1 MERKQF
7 TWYRSYYDALKE
19 LPAEEFR
26 DIVLA
31 VCAYAL
37 DGEETELSG
46 VARAIFT
53 LIRPTLEV
61 GRSKAENRSRTEQ
74 TSISAE
80 QTGNRPEQTKNKPEQ
95 TQNKRKQTGNKPEQ
109 TRKEKEG
116 EGEREEE
123 SESEREGEN
132 DMLKILPPGGGN
144 TKSPAATA
152 GVSPFSSAVAMVQ
165 ADYLNRVNAA
175 ASPASLDEL
184 AGFVEAMG
192 PDCCRRAFDIALDER
207 ITRWSYIRGILQD
220 KQQRGVKCLA
230 DWDALDNRRRERGG
244 NGQRGQERKS
254 WTDICEEMEGAT

>member
-37 DGEETELSG
+37 DGEEPNLSG

-61 GRSKAENRSRTEQ
+61 GRSKAENRSRAEQ

-95 TQNKRKQTGNKPEQ
+95 TQNKRKQTDNKSEQ
-109 TRKEKEG
+109 TRKEKEK
-116 EGEREEE
+116 EKEREKE
-123 SESEREGEN
+123 SEN
-132 DMLKILPPGGGN
+132 DSYCSPPPPSGPKRFVPP
-144 TKSPAATA
+144 TLAEVQSYVAQRQSPVDPQGFIDFYASKGWMVGKTHMKDWKAAC
-152 GVSPFSSAVAMVQ
+152 
-165 ADYLNRVNAA
+165 RNA
-175 ASPASLDEL
+175 ETW
-184 AGFVEAMG
+184 E
-192 PDCCRRAFDIALDER
+192 
-207 ITRWSYIRGILQD
+207 RWSRTEASAPPKKG
-220 KQQRGVKCLA
+220 LA
-230 DWDALDNRRRERGG
+230 QAL
-244 NGQRGQERKS
+244 
-254 WTDICEEMEGAT
+254 TDRQMEKYMGW

>member
-37 DGEETELSG
+37 DGEEPELSG

-61 GRSKAENRSRTEQ
+61 GRSKAENRSRAEQ
-74 TSISAE
+74 TSFSAE

-109 TRKEKEG
+109 TRKEKEK
-116 EGEREEE
+116 EKEREKE
-123 SESEREGEN
+123 SEN
-132 DMLKILPPGGGN
+132 DSYCSPPPPSGPKRFVPPTLAEVQSYVAQRQSPVDPQGFIDFYASKGWMVGN
-144 TKSPAATA
+144 TPMKDWKAAC
-152 GVSPFSSAVAMVQ
+152 
-165 ADYLNRVNAA
+165 RNA
-175 ASPASLDEL
+175 ETW
-184 AGFVEAMG
+184 E
-192 PDCCRRAFDIALDER
+192 
-207 ITRWSYIRGILQD
+207 RWSRTEASAPPKKGLAQALTD
-220 KQQRGVKCLA
+220 QQ
-230 DWDALDNRRRERGG
+230 
-244 NGQRGQERKS
+244 
-254 WTDICEEMEGAT
+254 MEKYMGW

>member
-37 DGEETELSG
+37 DGEEAELSG

-109 TRKEKEG
+109 TRKEKEK
-116 EGEREEE
+116 EKEREKE
-123 SESEREGEN
+123 SEN
-132 DMLKILPPGGGN
+132 DSYCSPPPPSGPKRFVPP
-144 TKSPAATA
+144 TLAEVQSYVAQRQSPVDPQGFIDFYASKGWMVGKTPMKDWKAAC
-152 GVSPFSSAVAMVQ
+152 
-165 ADYLNRVNAA
+165 RNA
-175 ASPASLDEL
+175 ETW
-184 AGFVEAMG
+184 E
-192 PDCCRRAFDIALDER
+192 
-207 ITRWSYIRGILQD
+207 RWSRTEASAPPKKG
-220 KQQRGVKCLA
+220 LA
-230 DWDALDNRRRERGG
+230 QAL
-244 NGQRGQERKS
+244 
-254 WTDICEEMEGAT
+254 TDRQMEKYMGW

>member
-37 DGEETELSG
+37 DGEEPELSG

-61 GRSKAENRSRTEQ
+61 GRSKAENRSRAEQ

-80 QTGNRPEQTKNKPEQ
+80 QTGNSPEQTKNKPEQ

-109 TRKEKEG
+109 TRNKPEQTRKEKEK
-116 EGEREEE
+116 EKEREKE
-123 SESEREGEN
+123 SEN
-132 DMLKILPPGGGN
+132 DSYCSPPPPSGPKRFVPP
-144 TKSPAATA
+144 TLAEVQSYVAQRQSPVDPQGFIDFYASKGWMVGTTPMKDWKAAC
-152 GVSPFSSAVAMVQ
+152 
-165 ADYLNRVNAA
+165 RNA
-175 ASPASLDEL
+175 ETW
-184 AGFVEAMG
+184 E
-192 PDCCRRAFDIALDER
+192 
-207 ITRWSYIRGILQD
+207 RWSRTEASAPPKKG
-220 KQQRGVKCLA
+220 LA
-230 DWDALDNRRRERGG
+230 QAL
-244 NGQRGQERKS
+244 
-254 WTDICEEMEGAT
+254 TDRQMEKYMGW

>member
-95 TQNKRKQTGNKPEQ
+95 TENKRKQTGNKPEQ
-109 TRKEKEG
+109 TRKEKEK
-116 EGEREEE
+116 EKEREKE
-123 SESEREGEN
+123 SENDSYCSPPPPSGPKRFVPPTLAEVQSYVAERQ
-132 DMLKILPPGGGN
+132 
-144 TKSPAATA
+144 SPVDPQGFIDFYASKGWMVGKTPMKDWKAAC
-152 GVSPFSSAVAMVQ
+152 
-165 ADYLNRVNAA
+165 RNA
-175 ASPASLDEL
+175 ETW
-184 AGFVEAMG
+184 E
-192 PDCCRRAFDIALDER
+192 
-207 ITRWSYIRGILQD
+207 RWSRTEASAPPKKG
-220 KQQRGVKCLA
+220 LA
-230 DWDALDNRRRERGG
+230 QAL
-244 NGQRGQERKS
+244 
-254 WTDICEEMEGAT
+254 TDRQMEKYMGW

>member
-95 TQNKRKQTGNKPEQ
+95 TENKRKQTGNKPEQ
-109 TRKEKEG
+109 TRKEKEK
-116 EGEREEE
+116 EKEREKE
-123 SESEREGEN
+123 SENDSYCSPPPPSGPKRFVTPTLAEVQSYVAERQ
-132 DMLKILPPGGGN
+132 
-144 TKSPAATA
+144 SPVDPQGFIDFYASKGWMVGKTPMKDWKAAC
-152 GVSPFSSAVAMVQ
+152 
-165 ADYLNRVNAA
+165 RNA
-175 ASPASLDEL
+175 ETW
-184 AGFVEAMG
+184 E
-192 PDCCRRAFDIALDER
+192 
-207 ITRWSYIRGILQD
+207 RWSRTEASAPPKKG
-220 KQQRGVKCLA
+220 LA
-230 DWDALDNRRRERGG
+230 QAL
-244 NGQRGQERKS
+244 
-254 WTDICEEMEGAT
+254 TDRQMEKYMGW

>member
-95 TQNKRKQTGNKPEQ
+95 TENKRKQTGNKPEQ
-109 TRKEKEG
+109 TRKEKEK
-116 EGEREEE
+116 EKEREKE
-123 SESEREGEN
+123 SEN
-132 DMLKILPPGGGN
+132 DSYCSPPPPSGPKRFVPP
-144 TKSPAATA
+144 TLAEVQSYVAQRQSPVDPQGFIDFYASKGWMVGKTPMKDWKAAC
-152 GVSPFSSAVAMVQ
+152 
-165 ADYLNRVNAA
+165 RNA
-175 ASPASLDEL
+175 ETW
-184 AGFVEAMG
+184 E
-192 PDCCRRAFDIALDER
+192 
-207 ITRWSYIRGILQD
+207 RWSRTEASAPPKKG
-220 KQQRGVKCLA
+220 LA
-230 DWDALDNRRRERGG
+230 QVL
-244 NGQRGQERKS
+244 
-254 WTDICEEMEGAT
+254 TDRQMEKYMGW

>member
-1 MERKQF
+1 MGRKQF

-95 TQNKRKQTGNKPEQ
+95 TENKRKQTGNKPEQ
-109 TRKEKEG
+109 TRKEKEK
-116 EGEREEE
+116 EKEREKE
-123 SESEREGEN
+123 SENDSYCSPPPPSGPKRFVPPTLADVQSYVAERQ
-132 DMLKILPPGGGN
+132 
-144 TKSPAATA
+144 SPVDPQGFIDFYASKGWMVGKTPMKDWKAAC
-152 GVSPFSSAVAMVQ
+152 
-165 ADYLNRVNAA
+165 RNA
-175 ASPASLDEL
+175 ETW
-184 AGFVEAMG
+184 E
-192 PDCCRRAFDIALDER
+192 
-207 ITRWSYIRGILQD
+207 RWSRTEASAPPKKG
-220 KQQRGVKCLA
+220 LA
-230 DWDALDNRRRERGG
+230 QAL
-244 NGQRGQERKS
+244 
-254 WTDICEEMEGAT
+254 TDRQMEKYMGW

>member
-37 DGEETELSG
+37 DGEEPELSG

-61 GRSKAENRSRTEQ
+61 GRSKAENRSRAKQ

-80 QTGNRPEQTKNKPEQ
+80 QTGNSPEQTKNKPEQ

-109 TRKEKEG
+109 TRNKPEQTRKEKEK
-116 EGEREEE
+116 EKEREKE
-123 SESEREGEN
+123 SEN
-132 DMLKILPPGGGN
+132 DSYCSPPPPSGPKRFVPP
-144 TKSPAATA
+144 TLAEVQSYVAQRQSPVDPQGFIDFYASKGWMVGKTPMKDWKAAC
-152 GVSPFSSAVAMVQ
+152 
-165 ADYLNRVNAA
+165 RNA
-175 ASPASLDEL
+175 ETW
-184 AGFVEAMG
+184 E
-192 PDCCRRAFDIALDER
+192 
-207 ITRWSYIRGILQD
+207 RWSRTEASAPPKKG
-220 KQQRGVKCLA
+220 LA
-230 DWDALDNRRRERGG
+230 QAL
-244 NGQRGQERKS
+244 
-254 WTDICEEMEGAT
+254 TDRQMEKYMGW